1 MAILMIKQDDE
12 KKLVG
17 AIITDH
23 GLYEKAAHSD
33 CLERLFYPVADTFRG
48 YTVEIYPPV
57 PGFPLSLKDRL
68 LTDPDT
74 LDSLQEII
82 QAYKSGRN

>member
-1 MAILMIKQDDE
+1 MAMLMIKQGDE

-17 AIITDH
+17 AIITDD
-23 GLYEKAAHSD
+23 GLDEQAAHSD
-33 CLERLFYPVADTFRG
+33 CLKRLFQPVADTFSS

-57 PGFPLSLKDRL
+57 PGFPLSLKNRL

-82 QAYKSGRN
+82 QAHKSGRN